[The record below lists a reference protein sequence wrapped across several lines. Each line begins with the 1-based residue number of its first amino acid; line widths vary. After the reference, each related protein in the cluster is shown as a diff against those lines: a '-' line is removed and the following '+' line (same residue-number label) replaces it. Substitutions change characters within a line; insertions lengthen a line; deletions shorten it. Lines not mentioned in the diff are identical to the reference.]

1 MPAAFTFLD
10 EVFREILAA
19 EKIARNCQEAE
30 TIARRLFI
38 GYQSGMRDR
47 NLLIAMAKR
56 MR

>member
-38 GYQSGMRDR
+38 GYQSGMRDK